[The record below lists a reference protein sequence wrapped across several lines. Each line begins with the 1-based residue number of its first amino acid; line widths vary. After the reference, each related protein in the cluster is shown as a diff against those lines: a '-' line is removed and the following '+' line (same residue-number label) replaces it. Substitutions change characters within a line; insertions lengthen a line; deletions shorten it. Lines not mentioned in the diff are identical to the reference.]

1 VGFLSGMFI
10 IIVAGIAADAVVK
23 IVKARAQ
30 GGGPQA
36 RAELAALQRQL
47 DEQAETIASQSQRL
61 QELEERFD
69 FAERLLAQSRE
80 RKPLGPERPS

>member
-10 IIVAGIAADAVVK
+10 IIVAGIVADAIVK
-23 IVKARAQ
+23 IVKARSL
-30 GGGPQA
+30 GGGTQA
-36 RAELAALQRQL
+36 RAQLAGLQRQL

-80 RKPLGPERPS
+80 RKPLGPEQRS